1 MRGLTLEPS
10 SPDRWRE
17 VRGTLR
23 RLLAEG
29 ADPAGLF
36 ADGAQGSLL
45 EPAPAGQRFPT
56 PRFPRGWQGPFRR
69 VAHHRDPDS
78 LRLLYRLLHRHQT
91 EKGLPERALDPD
103 VRELVARDAAVRRD
117 AHKAKAFVRFR
128 EVAPDTFAAWHRP
141 DHHVLPL
148 VAGFFARRFG
158 DRPFAIFTPDATLH
172 VREGELTWAPG
183 APRSAVPDAD
193 GLDDLWRTYY
203 RATFNPAR
211 TNLKAMR
218 AEMPAKHWSTLPETR
233 DLRALVAEAPAR
245 VAAMAARAERQP
257 TVADVLPERRSLETL
272 REAAPACRAC
282 PLHGPATQVVF
293 GEGPAD
299 ARVVLV
305 GEQPGDQEDRR
316 GRPFVGPAGS
326 LLREVM
332 ASVGLPPGETYLTN
346 SVKHFRFRGKRRIHD
361 RPRAGEV
368 QACRP
373 WLHAELELVKPEVLV
388 LLGATAT
395 RSLLGSRVKFRDV
408 RGKVVAT
415 PFAPHTVVTVHPSA
429 ILRAEDGATL
439 KESLSSAL
447 ALARS
452 LLSPSICRAATKW

>member
-1 MRGLTLEPS
+1 MLDKPILLQNNTLQQKNLQDLVNRG
-10 SPDRWRE
+10 
-17 VRGTLR
+17 G
-23 RLLAEG
+23 
-29 ADPAGLF
+29 
-36 ADGAQGSLL
+36 
-45 EPAPAGQRFPT
+45 
-56 PRFPRGWQGPFRR
+56 
-69 VAHHRDPDS
+69 
-78 LRLLYRLLHRHQT
+78 
-91 EKGLPERALDPD
+91 
-103 VRELVARDAAVRRD
+103 
-117 AHKAKAFVRFR
+117 
-128 EVAPDTFAAWHRP
+128 
-141 DHHVLPL
+141 
-148 VAGFFARRFG
+148 
-158 DRPFAIFTPDATLH
+158 I
-172 VREGELTWAPG
+172 
-183 APRSAVPDAD
+183 
-193 GLDDLWRTYY
+193 
-203 RATFNPAR
+203 
-211 TNLKAMR
+211 
-218 AEMPAKHWSTLPETR
+218 
-233 DLRALVAEAPAR
+233 
-245 VAAMAARAERQP
+245 
-257 TVADVLPERRSLETL
+257 
-272 REAAPACRAC
+272 AAPK
-282 PLHGPATQVVF
+282 
-293 GEGPAD
+293 
-299 ARVVLV
+299 
-305 GEQPGDQEDRR
+305 
-316 GRPFVGPAGS
+316 GPAGS